1 MSWRGFTAS
10 FTEVA
15 VTAQQDLFQ
24 IEAQTVPARLVGLYL
39 SQTSDVGD
47 ASAEG
52 LSILIRRVTDAV
64 TNDITEAKLDNGS
77 AAANANLAVNETTE
91 LVTGATTIHADSWVL
106 PNNLLW
112 LPTPEMYIVVEVG
125 NTVVVNLNTT
135 PADSLTMSG
144 TLYFQEIGS

>member
-1 MSWRGFTAS
+1 MRMYTVS

-24 IEAQTVPARLVGLYL
+24 VEANTVPAVIHGVTL

-47 ASAEG
+47 SAAEN
-52 LSILIRRVTDAV
+52 LSIMIARVTDVV
-64 TNDITEAKLDNGS
+64 TDD
-77 AAANANLAVNETTE
+77 LATVQADKGDATQLADVAINETSE
-91 LVTGATTIHADSWVL
+91 LTTGIEIYHSEAWNIAL
-106 PNNLLW
+106 PFIW
-112 LPTPEMYIVVEVG
+112 MPPPEMRLIVEIG

-144 TLYFQEIGS
+144 TIYFSESGG